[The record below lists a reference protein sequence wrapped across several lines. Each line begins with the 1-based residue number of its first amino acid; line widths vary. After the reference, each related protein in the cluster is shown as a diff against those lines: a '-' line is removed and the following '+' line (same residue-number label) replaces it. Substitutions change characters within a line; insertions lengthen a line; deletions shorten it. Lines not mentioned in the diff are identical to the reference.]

1 MNTNESGFA
10 RLPGAFSFG
19 KLSNRGVELAR
30 GTFVLLLNNDI
41 EVVDGS
47 WLQEMVG
54 QALRSN
60 VGAVGALLRYPNGLI
75 QHGGVILGAG
85 GIGSHAHPDI
95 RSEDGYFCRPHLTQD
110 LSAVTAACI
119 LIRKAT
125 YLKVGGFDEVNLPV
139 AFNDVDFCL
148 RLRQAG
154 FLIVWTPH
162 AELYHHESAS
172 RGLEDN
178 LTKYRRFN
186 TESDFIKAKWGE
198 AIEEDPYYNPNLS
211 LHDKFFRLAFPPRVQ
226 NPWRRS

>member
-1 MNTNESGFA
+1 M
-10 RLPGAFSFG
+10 
-19 KLSNRGVELAR
+19 
-30 GTFVLLLNNDI
+30 LNNDI
-41 EVVDGS
+41 EVIDGS
-47 WLQEMVG
+47 WLGEMVG

-110 LSAVTAACI
+110 LSAVTAACM
-119 LIRKAT
+119 LVRKAT

-148 RLRQAG
+148 RLRRAG

-172 RGLEDN
+172 RG
-178 LTKYRRFN
+178 
-186 TESDFIKAKWGE
+186 
-198 AIEEDPYYNPNLS
+198 
-211 LHDKFFRLAFPPRVQ
+211 
-226 NPWRRS
+226 WRIT